1 MFHTFNFS
9 MTDAASSR
17 RPQSRPAGS
26 AQTQREH
33 STRRSTLHSQTFR
46 ACKRCRLYHIKCGQ
60 KPCEP
65 CRINNARCVWR
76 QAPST
81 LASDNPGSPS
91 PPAPSLR
98 AWPSVSLD
106 TEVAS
111 AASSSTH
118 VATSYS
124 CGVGSTGAN
133 LPPFTT
139 TQGNSS
145 STSSASTPISPGWGE
160 LAISTPL
167 LTSSPTSRAC
177 RVRQLF
183 RDLAP
188 VQASDDSHPNPFPI
202 LPQVA
207 SNHGN
212 VSDGLAQGA
221 EPLNRDKQAY
231 FVRLF
236 WTSWGPLFPVM
247 TEAEFESLFTA
258 NWPSWIEQRTI
269 EGAMIDGMTALGI
282 QCGQAAGVGGRI
294 LGLES
299 DADRRS
305 SLEYFKRCRD
315 HLRAEDSSVTV
326 SSIRCYILLVLYELQ
341 ANRVESAYYMAGL
354 GVRRAHMC
362 KLHLAPPAHVDA
374 KEATGRIRTWW
385 LLYWLDIHCSMQL
398 DRPAGVQRS
407 SITCPPPPDRH
418 GNPPPGEMASGWAP
432 RQDSCPST
440 YSCCLSKLTISIA
453 EALEAMP
460 TIQSLDEQDTV
471 STLEEPAE
479 RLFYTMRHLAA
490 FLTSLP
496 KELVNPRETT
506 SSGYN
511 SPSLENREGSALSP
525 SLDDRPP
532 GVPPVALMLGV
543 PDWLQRQRIMLELYY
558 YNACVLLQ
566 RPFVL
571 WQQGSGPSTR
581 SASLPRTKYHADYA
595 VQHACSIISI
605 LYSIY
610 TKSDIMDG
618 LTMVFQYL
626 WNAITTLVVQSF
638 VDPQSPQT
646 ARLSEPLSSALAIL
660 ESLSRT
666 NLEALHIYQVSRSL
680 VRRLRDTN
688 ETNMSIHPSDLRQ
701 RLEPPSCFASQVSSA
716 PSSED
721 SGIVANRATHTNELD
736 SFMGSDYMIPEFDT
750 SNFNVFNTYGF

>member
-17 RPQSRPAGS
+17 RPQGRPAGS
-26 AQTQREH
+26 TQAQREH
-33 STRRSTLHSQTFR
+33 STRRSTIHSQTFR

-60 KPCEP
+60 KPCES
-65 CRINNARCVWR
+65 CRVNNARCVWR

-81 LASDNPGSPS
+81 LASDNPGSPR
-91 PPAPSLR
+91 APR
-98 AWPSVSLD
+98 PSVSLD

-111 AASSSTH
+111 VASSSTH

-124 CGVGSTGAN
+124 RGVENTGVN
-133 LPPFTT
+133 IPSFTT
-139 TQGNSS
+139 TRGNSTN
-145 STSSASTPISPGWGE
+145 TSAASTPISSGWGE
-160 LAISTPL
+160 LTTSTPL
-167 LTSSPTSRAC
+167 LASSPTSRAY

-183 RDLAP
+183 QDLAP
-188 VQASDDSHPNPFPI
+188 VLASDDSHPNPFPI
-202 LPQVA
+202 LPRAA
-207 SNHGN
+207 SNHRN
-212 VSDGLAQGA
+212 VSDGLVQGA

-258 NWPSWIEQRTI
+258 NWPSWVEQRTI

-299 DADRRS
+299 EADRRS
-305 SLEYFKRCRD
+305 SWGYFQRCRD
-315 HLRAEDSSVTV
+315 YLRAEGSRVTV

-362 KLHLAPPAHVDA
+362 KLHLTPPTHVNA

-398 DRPAGVQRS
+398 DRPAGVHRS
-407 SITCPPPPDRH
+407 SITCHPPPDRY
-418 GNPPPGEMASGWAP
+418 GNTPSGETASGLAL
-432 RQDSCPST
+432 QSETCPTT
-440 YSCCLSKLTISIA
+440 YSCFLSKLTISIA

-460 TIQSLDEQDTV
+460 TIQSLNEEDNA

-496 KELVNPRETT
+496 KELLNPHETT
-506 SSGYN
+506 YSGYN
-511 SPSLENREGSALSP
+511 SPPLENPEGSTLSP
-525 SLDDRPP
+525 LFEDRPP

-566 RPFVL
+566 RPFVM

-581 SASLPRTKYHADYA
+581 SANLPRTKYHADYA

-605 LYSIY
+605 LHSIY
-610 TKSDIMDG
+610 TKSDILDG

-680 VRRLRDTN
+680 VHRLRDTN
-688 ETNMSIHPSDLRQ
+688 EINMNIHPSDSRQ
-701 RLEPPSCFASQVSSA
+701 RLEPPSCFASQVSLA

-721 SGIVANRATHTNELD
+721 VMVANRATHANEFD

-750 SNFNVFNTYGF
+750 NNFNVFNTYGF